1 MEQEYEFRVMRCGVL
16 KPEVRITVMAE
27 TLQEAQ
33 EKAKAYLRR
42 NEHVDKGGW
51 RAARRAFTVDGAKL
65 TALRIEAGLSMEDVA
80 SKIGG
85 NKSNLSRWE
94 LGLIHPS
101 ERAILKLVVLLK
113 CGDFVKERN
122 GGGNDEHSNSAV

>member
-1 MEQEYEFRVMRCGVL
+1 MDQEYEFRVMRCGVL

-65 TALRIEAGLSMEDVA
+65 TALRIEAGLSMEEVA
-80 SKIGG
+80 ANLGC

-94 LGLIHPS
+94 RGVVQPS
-101 ERAILKLVVLLK
+101 ERAILELVVLFK
-113 CGDFVKERN
+113 QCDFVKER
-122 GGGNDEHSNSAV
+122 